1 MAWQGSFRWAFFLCS
16 SDLPCLRPSAAV
28 LLTPMRRSFSPLRT
42 PVVDPISG
50 PSTSSMELGGSSRP
64 KSVKASLAWTPPHS
78 QCSAGRCR
86 RPGGRRDKKA
96 AGNIAATEPELPSSS
111 SSALA
116 LSLPPLSLSLSL
128 FCLCFMCAFPLDW
141 RRCYPR
147 RAPIGR
153 ESLSTRKA
161 CPPPGGSPVRDDWP
175 RLRRADLLLTPI
187 LCACWSCET
196 ILDHAALGVRRPLV
210 HSTLCPPSPRDAL
223 HLRLL
228 EMVAPSSSCPR
239 TDPSSFGR
247 YEGPFLG
254 VRRKVLMWRDE
265 G

>member
-116 LSLPPLSLSLSL
+116 LSPPLSLSLSL
-128 FCLCFMCAFPLDW
+128 SSASVSCVLSPSIGGDATRGALPLAERAFPPE
-141 RRCYPR
+141 RRVPR
-147 RAPIGR
+147 LEGAPCEMIGR
-153 ESLSTRKA
+153 G
-161 CPPPGGSPVRDDWP
+161 C
-175 RLRRADLLLTPI
+175 
-187 LCACWSCET
+187 
-196 ILDHAALGVRRPLV
+196 GVRTSSSPRSFVLVGLVRPFWI
-210 HSTLCPPSPRDAL
+210 TPPS
-223 HLRLL
+223 
-228 EMVAPSSSCPR
+228 E
-239 TDPSSFGR
+239 
-247 YEGPFLG
+247 
-254 VRRKVLMWRDE
+254 
-265 G
+265 